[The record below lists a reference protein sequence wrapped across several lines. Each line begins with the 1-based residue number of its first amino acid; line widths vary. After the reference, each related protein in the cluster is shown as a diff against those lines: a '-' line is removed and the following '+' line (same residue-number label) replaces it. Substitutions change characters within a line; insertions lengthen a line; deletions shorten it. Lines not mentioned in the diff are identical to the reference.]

1 MNLSLTQLIRAARI
15 AAKYLPTAS
24 AGLMNELA
32 TRLDVSSVALR
43 EAMAERSS
51 LVAENVRLKAELE
64 AENNG

>member
-1 MNLSLTQLIRAARI
+1 MSLPVTQLIRAARI

-32 TRLDVSSVALR
+32 TRLDVSSAVLR
-43 EAMAERSS
+43 EAMAQRSS

-64 AENNG
+64 AANNG